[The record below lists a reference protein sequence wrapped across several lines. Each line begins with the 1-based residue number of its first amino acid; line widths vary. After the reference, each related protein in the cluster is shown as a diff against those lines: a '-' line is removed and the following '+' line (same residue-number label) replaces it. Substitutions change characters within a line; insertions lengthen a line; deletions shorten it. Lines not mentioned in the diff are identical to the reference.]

1 MFPPPPLDDAAVVRR
16 AVNRLGRRMRAER
29 LPDGLP
35 NGKLAAL
42 AHLYRSGPST
52 PGAIAAALH
61 VQPQSLTRTLA
72 GLEEDGFVTRARDT
86 ADGRQYRI
94 ELTWRG
100 FEAMARDV
108 EYRDAWLRRRMATE
122 LNDTERE
129 VLRLAAGLLD
139 RLAADDDQERDH
151 GGTQHRDQDRNQ
163 DPDRAGA
170 GGRQRAGAEPEPGN
184 GQLPDSHQYP

>member
-1 MFPPPPLDDAAVVRR
+1 
-16 AVNRLGRRMRAER
+16 MRAER

-52 PGAIAAALH
+52 AGAMAAALH

-72 GLEEDGFVTRARDT
+72 ALDEEGLVTRARD
-86 ADGRQYRI
+86 AEDGRQYLI

-108 EYRDAWLRRRMATE
+108 EHRDAWLRRRMATE

-129 VLRLAAGLLD
+129 LLRLAAGLLD
-139 RLAADDDQERDH
+139 RLAADED
-151 GGTQHRDQDRNQ
+151 
-163 DPDRAGA
+163 
-170 GGRQRAGAEPEPGN
+170 
-184 GQLPDSHQYP
+184 